1 MKGTIRENKVFPH
14 RTTKCYELEDTHE
27 LPMMLDIRA
36 ITRDAIAMPY
46 SYLEMIQYDPSVALV
61 LTFSACEVRI
71 EGRNLAE
78 LYAAL
83 TEHKVNYIQENDAKY
98 DEVPEE
104 SPFIERIEITPLG
117 RDLQLLVKGFDS
129 ERESL
134 VERQSENETVEPE

>member
-1 MKGTIRENKVFPH
+1 
-14 RTTKCYELEDTHE
+14 
-27 LPMMLDIRA
+27 MLDIRA
-36 ITRDAIAMPY
+36 ITRDAVAMPY
-46 SYLEMIQYDPSVALV
+46 SYLEMIQYDPSVAIV
-61 LTFSACEVRI
+61 VTFAVCEVRI

-117 RDLQLLVKGFDS
+117 KELQLLVKGFAPDR
-129 ERESL
+129 EPLAQRES
-134 VERQSENETVEPE
+134 EADEPE

>member
-1 MKGTIRENKVFPH
+1 MKMRENKVFPH
-14 RTTKCYELEDTHE
+14 RTTRCYELEETAQV
-27 LPMMLDIRA
+27 PIMLDIRA
-36 ITRDAIAMPY
+36 TTRDAVAMPY
-46 SYLEMIQYDPSVALV
+46 SYLEMIQYDPSVAIV
-61 LTFSACEVRI
+61 ITFAVCEVRI

-98 DEVPEE
+98 DEVPES

-117 RDLQLLVKGFDS
+117 RELQLLVKGFDP

-134 VERQSENETVEPE
+134 KAPESSEGEPSD

>member
-14 RTTKCYELEDTHE
+14 RTTRCYELEETAQF
-27 LPMMLDIRA
+27 PIMLDIRA
-36 ITRDAIAMPY
+36 TTRDAVAMPY

-61 LTFSACEVRI
+61 LTFAACEVRI

-83 TEHKVNYIQENDAKY
+83 TEHKVNYIQENNAKY
-98 DEVPEE
+98 DEVPED

-117 RDLQLLVKGFDS
+117 KELQLLVKGFRP
-129 ERESL
+129 EREPL
-134 VERQSENETVEPE
+134 AEGEAEIE

>member
-1 MKGTIRENKVFPH
+1 MKMRENKVFPH
-14 RTTKCYELEDTHE
+14 RTTKCYELVDTHE

-36 ITRDAIAMPY
+36 VTRDAVAMPY

-61 LTFSACEVRI
+61 LTFAACEVRI

-83 TEHKVNYIQENDAKY
+83 TEHKVNYIQENDSKY

-117 RDLQLLVKGFDS
+117 KELQLMVKGFDP
-129 ERESL
+129 ERERIE
-134 VERQSENETVEPE
+134 ERDNDDAVKD